1 MSIHPCIECNDKVRP
16 RQQALQCDDYGR
28 PYGLSD
34 LMINSC
40 VIKVFTALLESKKK
54 FLKFTKRPWV
64 RNEYIP
70 NEQRFILLLETEN
83 APLYC

>member
-16 RQQALQCDDYGR
+16 RQQALQCDDCGR

-40 VIKVFTALLESKKK
+40 LIKVFTALLETKKK
-54 FLKFTKRPWV
+54 FLKFTKRSWV

-83 APLYC
+83 APLCC